1 VDAGTKLEFLKA
13 AQRKEFRPM
22 EFDFEVLISA
32 CIITLWLSAL
42 WQRRIQVAMVAPV
55 KW

>member
-1 VDAGTKLEFLKA
+1 MQFA
-13 AQRKEFRPM
+13 
-22 EFDFEVLISA
+22 FEVLISA

-42 WQRRIQVAMVAPV
+42 WQRRIQVAVVARV